1 MDSENTVI
9 SPGDLVA
16 LIDHAE
22 SGDAMAC
29 ITLGRLYYE
38 GVCVPRDPR
47 RAEAMY
53 YSAELTGQTDALR
66 ILGSM
71 YLNGDCA
78 PPEGGDRRPPV
89 QEGGAEGRPPRAVL
103 HRSDV
108 PRGHRGGDLPVQG

>member
-38 GVCVPRDPR
+38 AKTYDYVHSFDQCWKLQIGLK
-47 RAEAMY
+47 Y
-53 YSAELTGQTDALR
+53 FF
-66 ILGSM
+66 
-71 YLNGDCA
+71 N
-78 PPEGGDRRPPV
+78 
-89 QEGGAEGRPPRAVL
+89 
-103 HRSDV
+103 
-108 PRGHRGGDLPVQG
+108 